1 MLTEKVDKGSVKTR
15 AASTKPQADCLPALA
30 TNDGQVV
37 MDAAAQARRIGL
49 SAGCAVLVESDK
61 REAVFLQLCEG
72 GAEVRFVQVAE
83 DGAAQESVRIVPL
96 AELAVL
102 PKGDTKKP
110 KAVRVV
116 DTRQPG
122 TEWSLMTDTQVEH
135 GIHDFVKS
143 MLMQL
148 QGSLSPA
155 KELLRWHEEADG
167 AHFSLNYAVKA
178 GSLIFVPF
186 TQVLSDGERAVKRR
200 RSNKSSDDSEHP
212 LLRVRKTDVK
222 AEPMYLSLEP
232 AAGPFWTFLQEEQHQ
247 SQDVPNL
254 AYKIMKT
261 QASQSGAV
269 QFAIEGKTFKKSSK
283 MSLELSF
290 PVLTNPD
297 DLPAF
302 TVLRASC
309 SGLPSIKDA

>member
-1 MLTEKVDKGSVKTR
+1 MDKGSVKTR

-122 TEWSLMTDTQVEH
+122 TEWSLMTYPGGAWH
-135 GIHDFVKS
+135 
-143 MLMQL
+143 
-148 QGSLSPA
+148 PR
-155 KELLRWHEEADG
+155 LREVYAD
-167 AHFSLNYAVKA
+167 AVA
-178 GSLIFVPF
+178 RIFVP
-186 TQVLSDGERAVKRR
+186 
-200 RSNKSSDDSEHP
+200 
-212 LLRVRKTDVK
+212 RK
-222 AEPMYLSLEP
+222 
-232 AAGPFWTFLQEEQHQ
+232 
-247 SQDVPNL
+247 
-254 AYKIMKT
+254 
-261 QASQSGAV
+261 GAV
-269 QFAIEGKTFKKSSK
+269 A
-283 MSLELSF
+283 M
-290 PVLTNPD
+290 
-297 DLPAF
+297 A
-302 TVLRASC
+302 
-309 SGLPSIKDA
+309 